1 MSKGGGM
8 FEHAARSFRRTSSG
22 GLALDAEGG
31 ATIRLQ
37 PSPEGLSVE
46 SKGDFE
52 GWLLTRGDQPS
63 DGFIL
68 LEADTKSESGRTMAP
83 PGAGRE
89 PDLRYLLTSDGCL
102 YRIKLRGPRDGRY
115 ELQGWE
121 APGAYLTARP
131 GSSGWTIFPEPA
143 ASGLQEIRPL
153 MILFAAEILDSE
165 EPLAGG

>member
-1 MSKGGGM
+1 MV
-8 FEHAARSFRRTSSG
+8 EHEVHSLRRTSAG
-22 GLALDAEGG
+22 GLDLATEGG
-31 ATIRLQ
+31 EKLRLQ
-37 PSPEGLSVE
+37 PAPSGLRVE
-46 SKGDFE
+46 PGSDLE
-52 GWLLTRGDQPS
+52 GWLLARGDQPS

-68 LEADTKSESGRTMAP
+68 LEADGETEAGRTMAQ

-89 PDLRYLLTSDGCL
+89 PDLRYLLISDGCL
-102 YRIKLRGPRDGRY
+102 YRIKLRGPHDGRY

-131 GSSGWTIFPEPA
+131 GSRGWTITPEPA

-153 MILFAAEILDSE
+153 VILFAAEILDSE